1 MNINN
6 IPTGNG
12 KNDIKAR
19 EKIISNFYYEWKR
32 KNPSQKLYNIDLK
45 DYINIRY
52 ISIVETVEHS
62 SKNYLSTLAVLQLDC
77 VLKLAKKVRV
87 VNTKQNDKN
96 QNQFKK
102 MIKMEYE
109 LVGIGLVSLI
119 VGIKRTNKEKVQ
131 YCITVIKT

>member
-12 KNDIKAR
+12 KDDIKAR
-19 EKIISNFYYEWKR
+19 EKIISNFYNEWKR

-77 VLKLAKKVRV
+77 ILKLAKKVRM
-87 VNTKQNDKN
+87 VNTKQGDKN
-96 QNQFKK
+96 QNQFEK

-131 YCITVIKT
+131 YCITVINT